1 MAGNDKS
8 FGALAFRRILRNII
22 LGAGEI
28 IPNIKG
34 SNVKQVE
41 EKSGFEGFTEDLVT
55 KEKTKGK
62 VVVTSVTDTDEI
74 IDMTDE
80 DEIIS
85 FDLPDEMPDSEFFTK
100 CGMYVRLCK

>member
-34 SNVKQVE
+34 SNVKQVD
-41 EKSGFEGFTEDLVT
+41 EKSGFEKFTEELVT
-55 KEKTKGK
+55 KEDPKNP
-62 VVVTSVTDTDEI
+62 I
-74 IDMTDE
+74 
-80 DEIIS
+80 
-85 FDLPDEMPDSEFFTK
+85 
-100 CGMYVRLCK
+100 